1 MHVSKSS
8 ASHRQL
14 PHEELQKLD
23 ALADQVEVQPLVGLE
38 VLKDDNLPLDCK
50 TLSTRFVRTW
60 REKKMT
66 Q

>member
-8 ASHRQL
+8 ASHTQL

-60 REKKMT
+60 REKKK
-66 Q
+66 